1 MTQWTDN
8 AVHEALVRW
17 GAISARVEDGGRGYP
32 GQVAWASERIKA
44 PYRALEPA
52 EFSSDEFVALEAAI
66 HALSQPHKV
75 AVLCYYK
82 PGHLRRRHGSLGT
95 DGKGRE
101 RCPSL
106 RVLAGYLLV
115 SKDTVAARLISA
127 RMDIARRLTP
137 AVVSDS
143 MEGKCIT

>member
-1 MTQWTDN
+1 M
-8 AVHEALVRW
+8 RW
-17 GAISARVEDGGRGYP
+17 GEIAARIEDGGRGYP

-52 EFSSDEFVALEAAI
+52 EFSSEEVVALDAAI
-66 HALSQPHKV
+66 NSLSAPHKV
-75 AVLCYYK
+75 VILAYYK
-82 PGHLRRRHGSLGT
+82 PGHLRRRQGTLGA

-106 RVLAGYLLV
+106 RVLAGYLMV
-115 SKDTVAARLISA
+115 SKDTVAARLIAA

>member
-1 MTQWTDN
+1 MTWTDN

-17 GAISARVEDGGRGYP
+17 GEIAARIEDGGRGYP

-52 EFSSDEFVALEAAI
+52 EFSSEEFVALDEAI
-66 HALSQPHKV
+66 NALSAPHKV
-75 AVLCYYK
+75 VILAYYK
-82 PGHLRRRHGSLGT
+82 PGHLRRRQGTLGA

-106 RVLAGYLLV
+106 RVLAGYLSV
-115 SKDTVAARLISA
+115 SKDTVAARLRAA
-127 RMDIARRLTP
+127 RMEIARRLTP
-137 AVVSDS
+137 DVVSDS
-143 MEGKCIT
+143 MEGRCIT